1 MDRISKGLGETI
13 NGTTLFQPAERGMT
27 EGKTWA
33 VWSPA
38 MAQGHVYW
46 TVRKEAR
53 IHKPE
58 SFAACYLED
67 SSGRKW
73 LWITLLQESC
83 DSEHVP
89 IHRVIR
95 SKVFLDDVEKS
106 EGLSVASSDS
116 LSLEQ
121 AKSAV

>member
-1 MDRISKGLGETI
+1 
-13 NGTTLFQPAERGMT
+13 
-27 EGKTWA
+27 
-33 VWSPA
+33 
-38 MAQGHVYW
+38 MAQCHVSCI
-46 TVRKEAR
+46 VREEAR
-53 IHKPE
+53 IHKSE
-58 SFAACYLED
+58 SFTACYLED